1 MASGGAV
8 AGRVWNVGRERGHGC
23 VGLPAPGPRACTRP
37 HCQVALL
44 FVESR
49 DACLKGT
56 RRDKGAR
63 SEWSRMLIFHSLQSS
78 TQRRPESLHPLQL
91 VWEAAQAGGGT
102 APSSCCPPPSLPTA
116 AAVPAPSVTSKAGWE
131 EGMRRRGGLSG
142 VPGRGN
148 FGSCL

>member
-23 VGLPAPGPRACTRP
+23 VGLSAPGSGP

-49 DACLKGT
+49 DGCLKGT

-63 SEWSRMLIFHSLQSS
+63 SEWSRTLTFHSSQSS
-78 TQRRPESLHPLQL
+78 TQRGPASLHPLQL
-91 VWEAAQAGGGT
+91 GWEAARAGGGT
-102 APSSCCPPPSLPTA
+102 APSSCCPPPNLPTA

-142 VPGRGN
+142 VPG
-148 FGSCL
+148 